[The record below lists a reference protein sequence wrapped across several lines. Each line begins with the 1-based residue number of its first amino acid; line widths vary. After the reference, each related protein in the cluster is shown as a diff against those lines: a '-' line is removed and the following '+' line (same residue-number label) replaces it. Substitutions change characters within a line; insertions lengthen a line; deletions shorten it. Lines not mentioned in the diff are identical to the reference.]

1 MKDNKLEQLGDFLGE
16 KMNQLKALQ
25 VKSPTLAELQSEI
38 DKELDGKDVSQRQ
51 HDQYTIAKLSGKIVE
66 LEAIIQKKG

>member
-1 MKDNKLEQLGDFLGE
+1 MSKLEELGDFLGE
-16 KMNQLKALQ
+16 KMNQLKSLQ
-25 VKSPTLAELQSEI
+25 VKSPTLAELRAEI
-38 DKELDGKDVSQRQ
+38 EEELEGKDVSQRQ